1 MASASTT
8 GCLPDGLYTAL
19 VTPFVSDG
27 NGIDF
32 GALAAL
38 VEAQIAS
45 GVDGLVPCGT
55 TGESATMSAVER
67 EKVIAAVVKAVDGRV
82 PVVAGTGSNGT
93 ASTIDHQRRAQG
105 AGADFSLV
113 VTPYYNKPS
122 PQGLIRHYQAIAE
135 ATDLKVV
142 LYNVPGRTA
151 CDLKPQL
158 VGELAK
164 IPGVVG
170 IKEATGELDRV
181 AQIREVT
188 PEGFGVFSGDDG
200 TSCALNLFGG
210 NGVISVTSNLL
221 PKEMVKLTHLALHRD
236 VDSARALHERLRP
249 VFSALFVE
257 SNPVPVKTALAMRGM
272 MSEVFR
278 APLYSLTDESR
289 AVLVAALDG
298 FE

>member
-1 MASASTT
+1 M
-8 GCLPDGLYTAL
+8 
-19 VTPFVSDG
+19 
-27 NGIDF
+27 
-32 GALAAL
+32 
-38 VEAQIAS
+38 
-45 GVDGLVPCGT
+45 
-55 TGESATMSAVER
+55 
-67 EKVIAAVVKAVDGRV
+67 
-82 PVVAGTGSNGT
+82 
-93 ASTIDHQRRAQG
+93 
-105 AGADFSLV
+105 

-158 VGELAK
+158 VGELAN